1 MRTAQ
6 SAKSIIAKR
15 ILRGESATSL
25 PDVTGIS
32 GHFDIYCAA
41 TLRHP
46 TMSRIAGKPCQVPRA
61 SAQVH
66 GSASCLRMA
75 PPRVPGQWRRSRR
88 GRVGTRCTGV
98 APEPV
103 GQALFECCVPAV
115 RFTVAIAV
123 YIQTPGAILS
133 LSGPFDAD
141 DSCDSAHDDQQQ
153 PHGRLLMAR
162 SYERLHLLIYSSLCT
177 IKRGGSPPTSPSW
190 RSYCAGIKSQ
200 TRCYDRRSMYRV
212 SIIPLNKTTN
222 TATSA

>member
-66 GSASCLRMA
+66 GSGSCLRMA

-88 GRVGTRCTGV
+88 GRVRTGSTAV

-103 GQALFECCVPAV
+103 GQALFECCVSAV
-115 RFTVAIAV
+115 RFTVAIAIYV
-123 YIQTPGAILS
+123 EAPRTVLR
-133 LSGPFDAD
+133 LSGLFNAD
-141 DSCDSAHDDQQQ
+141 YSCESAHDD
-153 PHGRLLMAR
+153 
-162 SYERLHLLIYSSLCT
+162 
-177 IKRGGSPPTSPSW
+177 
-190 RSYCAGIKSQ
+190 
-200 TRCYDRRSMYRV
+200 
-212 SIIPLNKTTN
+212 
-222 TATSA
+222 